1 MDTITEVKSRG
12 RTLRSAAERQGLLE
26 AFFSAGGSQSG
37 FCRTHGIHPATF
49 SCWLRNHRKVLARP
63 RPAFREVQVPEAP
76 AGGVEL
82 MVRLPNG
89 IEVLARAASSREAA
103 LFVREVASC

>member
-1 MDTITEVKSRG
+1 MDTTTEAKGRG

-26 AFFSAGGSQSG
+26 AFLSAGVSQSE
-37 FCRTHGIHPATF
+37 FCRTHGIRPATF
-49 SCWLRNHRKVLARP
+49 SCWLRNHRKVLAGP
-63 RPAFREVQVPEAP
+63 RPAFREVQVSGIP

-89 IEVLARAASSREAA
+89 IEVLARAASPREAA
-103 LFVREVASC
+103 LLVREVAPC